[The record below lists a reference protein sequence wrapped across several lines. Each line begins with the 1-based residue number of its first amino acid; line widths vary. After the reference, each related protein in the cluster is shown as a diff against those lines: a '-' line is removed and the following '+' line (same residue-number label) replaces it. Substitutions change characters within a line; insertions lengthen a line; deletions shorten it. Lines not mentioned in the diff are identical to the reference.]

1 MRSLKEIL
9 LKHFRLDVEL
19 VKTHMVFMYCP
30 KCDRETT
37 QKYDG
42 WDGNQLSPLYF
53 YKCLSCK
60 KKVESEVKK

>member
-9 LKHFRLDVEL
+9 LKHFNLNIEL
-19 VKTHMVFMYCP
+19 VRHHEVFMYCP
-30 KCDRETT
+30 KCDIITM
-37 QKYDG
+37 QKYEG

-60 KKVESEVKK
+60 KKVESKIKK